1 MNPFLKYEV
10 KHMNEVDYYSLNLA
24 TSLFFF
30 EMFPCL
36 IELTTYL
43 FKYWRTSEYM
53 HFNTKVSMSCKNW
66 FALPSDGNWLN
77 QTLKKNVQL

>member
-43 FKYWRTSEYM
+43 FKY
-53 HFNTKVSMSCKNW
+53 
-66 FALPSDGNWLN
+66 
-77 QTLKKNVQL
+77 